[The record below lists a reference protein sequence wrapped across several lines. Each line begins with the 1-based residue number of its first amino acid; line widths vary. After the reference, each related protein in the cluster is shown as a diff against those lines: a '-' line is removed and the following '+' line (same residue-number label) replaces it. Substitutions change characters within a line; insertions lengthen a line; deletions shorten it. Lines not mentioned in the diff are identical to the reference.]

1 MNPEQVAL
9 RINELY
15 EQEARTQLDPNHA
28 DWKARLAASHQRR
41 VEVLGFLEQRLVTSS
56 EALYQAAVIF
66 QNGGTSEFYKLA
78 HQLAERAMELGSL
91 KARWIYA
98 AAMDRYLLSNGK
110 LQKFGT
116 QMVQT
121 IDGRRSLQPVEPTTT
136 DEERLKYGV
145 PSLVELER
153 RVLEWNAKL

>member
-1 MNPEQVAL
+1 
-9 RINELY
+9 
-15 EQEARTQLDPNHA
+15 
-28 DWKARLAASHQRR
+28 
-41 VEVLGFLEQRLVTSS
+41 
-56 EALYQAAVIF
+56 
-66 QNGGTSEFYKLA
+66 
-78 HQLAERAMELGSL
+78 
-91 KARWIYA
+91 
-98 AAMDRYLLSNGK
+98 MDRYLLSNGK